1 MNVTATSILILSS
14 VNREASSVVPLVF
27 AAAAAAFLVG
37 ALIVLAVRTTVLTW
51 ITVLVLLA
59 FAGKRRRGVVKDGN
73 KITSEVVIYA
83 ANIMI
88 KQRGVYAFTG
98 AMILG
103 FTSMALLIR

>member
-14 VNREASSVVPLVF
+14 VNRDREASSVVPLVF

-37 ALIVLAVRTTVLTW
+37 SLIVMAVRTTVITW

-59 FAGKRRRGVVKDGN
+59 FAGKRRRGVVRDGK
-73 KITSEVVIYA
+73 KITSEVAMYA

-88 KQRGVYAFTG
+88 KQKGVYAI
-98 AMILG
+98 ILG
-103 FTSMALLIR
+103 FTSMALLIT